1 MSNMFK
7 MLSAVLF
14 AGSLAFAQTDDL
26 FSDDFQDAATA
37 DSIAHANA
45 EATTQANEAAAQAAG
60 IGTAKATSGQWD
72 GFNYED
78 MGLTQWEYQQAKE
91 QGVTREKL
99 TKLVEIGIRPTEYL
113 QKPWNRLGVS
123 EEDWLSQRAEGME
136 DADIDRSYR
145 YHSGDQKS
153 AYLSLLIPSYYQWK
167 THAVA
172 KATFMDVL
180 EVGSIAVT
188 IVLKVQDK
196 SYWWYGF
203 LGIAAAHLWSF
214 ADAFISTQWDSNPD
228 ANRFS
233 FGVIPT
239 PDKGV
244 TSFFNVQF

>member
-14 AGSLAFAQTDDL
+14 AGTLAFAQSDDL

-37 DSIAHANA
+37 DSIAQANA
-45 EATTQANEAAAQAAG
+45 QVNTVQNDVQSE
-60 IGTAKATSGQWD
+60 IGNAKANSGQWD

-99 TKLVEIGIRPTEYL
+99 TKLVELGIRPTEYL

-153 AYLSLLIPSYYQWK
+153 AYISLLLPSYYQWK
-167 THAVA
+167 TKAVA

-188 IVLKVQDK
+188 VVLKVQDK
-196 SYWWYGF
+196 SYWYYGF
-203 LGIAAAHLWSF
+203 IGIAAAHLWSF

-233 FGVIPT
+233 FGVLPT
-239 PDKGV
+239 PDQGV
-244 TSFFNVQF
+244 AGFFNVKF

>member
-1 MSNMFK
+1 MFK

-14 AGSLAFAQTDDL
+14 AGSLAFAQSDDL

-45 EATTQANEAAAQAAG
+45 EATTQANEAAAQAN
-60 IGTAKATSGQWD
+60 IGNAKATSGQWD

-244 TSFFNVQF
+244 ASFFNVKF

>member
-7 MLSAVLF
+7 VLSTVLF
-14 AGSLAFAQTDDL
+14 VSSLAFAQSDDL
-26 FSDDFQDAATA
+26 FSEDFQDAATA
-37 DSIAHANA
+37 DSIAQANA
-45 EATTQANEAAAQAAG
+45 QISETNVGTAQANGA
-60 IGTAKATSGQWD
+60 QWD

-78 MGLTQWEYQQAKE
+78 LGLTQWEYQQAKE
-91 QGVTREKL
+91 QGVTRDKL
-99 TKLVEIGIRPTEYL
+99 TKLVELGIRPTEYL

-145 YHSGDQKS
+145 YHQGEQGS

-167 THAVA
+167 TKQTA

-180 EVGSIAVT
+180 EIGSISVTVVLAV
-188 IVLKVQDK
+188 QGK
-196 SYWWYGF
+196 SYWYYGF
-203 LGIAAAHLWSF
+203 IGIAAAHFWSF
-214 ADAFISTQWDSNPD
+214 ADAFLSTQWDSNPD

-239 PDKGV
+239 PEKGV
-244 TSFFNVQF
+244 ASFLNVKF

>member
-7 MLSAVLF
+7 VLSAVLF
-14 AGSLAFAQTDDL
+14 AGSLAFAQSDDL

-37 DSIAHANA
+37 DSIAQANA
-45 EATTQANEAAAQAAG
+45 EATTQANIGNAQATG
-60 IGTAKATSGQWD
+60 GQWE
-72 GFNYED
+72 GFKYED

-99 TKLVEIGIRPTEYL
+99 TKLVELGIRPTEYL

-145 YHSGDQKS
+145 YRSGDQKS
-153 AYLSLLIPSYYQWK
+153 AYISLLIPSYYQWK
-167 THAVA
+167 TKQTA

-188 IVLKVQDK
+188 VVLKVQDK

-239 PDKGV
+239 PDQGV
-244 TSFFNVQF
+244 ASFFNVKF